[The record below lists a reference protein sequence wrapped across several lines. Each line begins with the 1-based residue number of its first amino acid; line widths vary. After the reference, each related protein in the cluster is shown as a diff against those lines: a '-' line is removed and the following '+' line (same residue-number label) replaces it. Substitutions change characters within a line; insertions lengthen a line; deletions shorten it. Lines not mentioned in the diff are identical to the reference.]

1 MKEITAGL
9 KAGLGAGRSR
19 PGVVDEAGAADAGSD
34 TDTRLIGL
42 EKKRAALEAEVE
54 RLIRARK
61 PGLSIGVDP
70 GPGGEG
76 LLPEDLDKLEVPQAM
91 AFLVRLTPVGNVA
104 EIVAG
109 LVQAKRALDKGDVK
123 GALLSLGAATLAGA
137 AGAPGKLVRLI
148 ARSDTVAKT
157 AIGKALKEKF
167 PEIAENW
174 MRRAAGSIGAGPA
187 KTAAKVTRQA
197 LNSNVPPA
205 AAVAAGVAAGVAR
218 KTIETVR
225 EKVLKKAGVK
235 GFQVLGRQEQE
246 QIRKLVRTEAAGAVA
261 TLGVKISDDLLS
273 GVVNEEIREFV
284 EGK

>member
-1 MKEITAGL
+1 MESGLAADLDATVKEITAGL

-109 LVQAKRALDKGDVK
+109 LVQAKRAHTKNGDKNVF
-123 GALLSLGAATLAGA
+123 
-137 AGAPGKLVRLI
+137 
-148 ARSDTVAKT
+148 
-157 AIGKALKEKF
+157 LKHC
-167 PEIAENW
+167 PSHCHNQHYIYDIPNCC
-174 MRRAAGSIGAGPA
+174 
-187 KTAAKVTRQA
+187 
-197 LNSNVPPA
+197 
-205 AAVAAGVAAGVAR
+205 
-218 KTIETVR
+218 
-225 EKVLKKAGVK
+225 
-235 GFQVLGRQEQE
+235 
-246 QIRKLVRTEAAGAVA
+246 
-261 TLGVKISDDLLS
+261 
-273 GVVNEEIREFV
+273 
-284 EGK
+284 